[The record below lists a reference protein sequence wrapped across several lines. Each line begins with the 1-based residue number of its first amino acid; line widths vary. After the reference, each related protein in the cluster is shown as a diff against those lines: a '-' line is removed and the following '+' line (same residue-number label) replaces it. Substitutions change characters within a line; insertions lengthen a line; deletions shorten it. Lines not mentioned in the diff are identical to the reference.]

1 MATTSMALAD
11 GEAFWISAITRAVA
25 MNSATTMRIGMTVQ
39 ASSTWLLPYTC
50 GGSRPSSFL
59 LLNFATAYTSR
70 LNTIANI
77 APVTASTNNE
87 SPKIEWAGVDA
98 GAKMLV
104 GLNRGAG
111 SANTS
116 LEQHRTRTIGPDRM
130 YQAFT
135 MLFRNGAPFLKS
147 RLRMY
152 ETLLQRSFTTRQ
164 KCDTL
169 QNPTTHVR
177 GQIPTCPHS
186 RFRPT
191 WRACKHHLVHPPAAH
206 SPGARSGSTPAIR
219 LSAGL
224 DSQPDRCFHHLQFAK
239 PAVRAHGSPE

>member
-104 GLNRGAG
+104 GLNKGVE

-116 LEQHRTRTIGPDRM
+116 LEQHRTRRIGPDRM

-152 ETLLQRSFTTRQ
+152 ETLLQRSFTNSTKAR
-164 KCDTL
+164 
-169 QNPTTHVR
+169 PWPR
-177 GQIPTCPHS
+177 W

-191 WRACKHHLVHPPAAH
+191 SRACKHHLVPPPAAH
-206 SPGARSGSTPAIR
+206 SPGARSGTTPAIR